1 MFRSGNMTLIIFS
14 EEMNEVIKIIKLLE
28 VSGLIIKDV
37 SKTIKNEAK
46 EKKGEF
52 LSMLLWILGASLL
65 DNLWTGKSTIKAVN
79 DTVSAGQDFKCHLIL

>member
-14 EEMNEVIKIIKLLE
+14 EEMNEVIKIIKPLE

-46 EKKGEF
+46 EKKESF
-52 LSMLLWILGASLL
+52 S
-65 DNLWTGKSTIKAVN
+65 V
-79 DTVSAGQDFKCHLIL
+79 CYCEY